1 MKNYSGNPLDK
12 NVVARDIGT
21 GGGIPLK
28 TDHGSS
34 NPLVI
39 LMPEGGKHDI
49 RTVSLHYKYSPE
61 QVTVQKG
68 SKVMWI
74 NQDPIESHGINL
86 IDKISGKAVFSYP
99 VIRFGTTAYY
109 IFNQAGVFMYS
120 DPILPS
126 VTGQI
131 TVVN

>member
-1 MKNYSGNPLDK
+1 MSLSFYSTGSKSPQVSIVKNYSGNPLDK

-28 TDHGSS
+28 TDHGRS
-34 NPLVI
+34 NRLVI

-86 IDKISGKAVFSYP
+86 IDKISGKAFFDTP
-99 VIRFGTTAYY
+99 
-109 IFNQAGVFMYS
+109 
-120 DPILPS
+120 
-126 VTGQI
+126 
-131 TVVN
+131 